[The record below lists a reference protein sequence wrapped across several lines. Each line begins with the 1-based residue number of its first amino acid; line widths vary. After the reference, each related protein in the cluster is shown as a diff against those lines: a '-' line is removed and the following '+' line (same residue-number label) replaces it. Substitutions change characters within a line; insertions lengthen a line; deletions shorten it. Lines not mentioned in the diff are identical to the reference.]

1 MKSTKRN
8 STEGAL
14 DRMAGRLMEMIG
26 KITGRRSTRAK
37 GKAAR
42 GRGAGR
48 RQTAKA
54 KSRTAR

>member
-1 MKSTKRN
+1 MKSAKRN

-14 DRMAGRLMEMIG
+14 DRMAGRVMEMIG
-26 KITGRRSTRAK
+26 KITGRTSTRAT

-48 RQTAKA
+48 RQTGKA
-54 KSRTAR
+54 KRKAAR